1 MCNNALYFSI
11 YKVPEQ
17 LEHILYELLD
27 NAVRFTMLK
36 HPDGNYPPVQVT
48 VSANDSDVYFR
59 VSDQGGGM
67 SKERYDCLWSYQSR
81 AQTGDFNDFKQIQKV
96 PATIDGRASQASEMG
111 PHKHLG
117 IGLTMSRIYAEYW
130 GGELQVITMDGHG
143 TDAYVRIPRLGTNT
157 ENLGIE
163 RQAHPVFHNTSKSGS
178 VITGSLKR
186 KKLSA
191 KEKAAQQKKD
201 KELRLQSNPSNISSS
216 NSSTASRI
224 KLLQPEQQLLDTSLT
239 SESFSGN
246 GWSESHMIQS

>member
-1 MCNNALYFSI
+1 M
-11 YKVPEQ
+11 Q
-17 LEHILYELLD
+17 
-27 NAVRFTMLK
+27 R
-36 HPDGNYPPVQVT
+36 HPDGNYPPIQVT
-48 VSANDSDVYFR
+48 VSANEADVYFR

-81 AQTGDFNDFKQIQKV
+81 AQTGDFNDFKQVQKV
-96 PATIDGRASQASEMG
+96 PTSIDGRASQASKMG
-111 PHKHLG
+111 HRHLG

-163 RQAHPVFHNTSKSGS
+163 RQSHPVFLNTIKSGS
-178 VITGSLKR
+178 SVTGTQRKR
-186 KKLSA
+186 KLTS
-191 KEKAAQQKKD
+191 KEKAAHARKE
-201 KELRLQSNPSNISSS
+201 KELRLQSNPNATT
-216 NSSTASRI
+216 SSTL
-224 KLLQPEQQLLDTSLT
+224 KLLSPEQLLDTGLT